1 LDAEVILLLHEY
13 LQRIGAG
20 GVRLKLSSLGNPDT
34 RRTYLDEL
42 KTYLRSRSDE
52 LSDDVRNRIDL
63 NPLRAFDADDSS
75 TKQVM
80 RDAPLLLDAL
90 AHDDAEHFERVKE
103 YLDDAGV
110 PYDIDP
116 TLVRGLDYYTRTVF
130 EFESADLG
138 AQSGVGGGG
147 RYDLLIEQ
155 LGGQPTPGV
164 GWAAGIERMVLASRE
179 ESDALPVD
187 VFVAVDG
194 GDPRVAFR
202 LVNEL
207 RGKGLRA
214 QMEQAGRSLKGQL
227 RQAGRVGADA
237 VAIVGAESIR
247 VRAGGSEEEVE
258 DVAAAVAALEAEED
272 PSDEA

>member
-1 LDAEVILLLHEY
+1 
-13 LQRIGAG
+13 
-20 GVRLKLSSLGNPDT
+20 VRLKLSSLGNPDT
-34 RRTYLDEL
+34 RSEYLEEL
-42 KTYLRSRSDE
+42 QTYLRANSDKLSDE
-52 LSDDVRNRIDL
+52 VRSRIDL
-63 NPLRAFDADDSS
+63 NPLRAFDANDPG
-75 TKQVM
+75 TKEVM
-80 RDAPLLLDAL
+80 ASAPLLLDRL
-90 AHDDAEHFERVKE
+90 APDDAEHFARVRE
-103 YLDDAGV
+103 FLDDAGV

-130 EFESADLG
+130 EFESAALG

-179 ESDALPVD
+179 ESGGDPVD
-187 VFVAVDG
+187 VFVAIDG

-207 RGKGLRA
+207 RGKGLRT

-227 RQAGRVGADA
+227 RQAGRLDADA
-237 VAIVGAESIR
+237 VAIVGPESIR
-247 VRAGGSEEEVE
+247 VRAGGSEQEVRGL
-258 DVAAAVAALEAEED
+258 DAAVAALEAEEE
-272 PSDEA
+272 PPE